1 MAGSMTG
8 IDFGSAWTVVSDSE
22 RGLLLDEPTLVA
34 RTRGGGVL
42 ATGRRAL
49 ALANRPMV
57 EVRPP
62 ISAGLVDDP
71 TGCVHLLEDLLTR
84 AGTARGVPV
93 RLAVPT
99 DASAYDVALLA
110 GVVYSV
116 TGAQPVPVPS
126 LIAGA
131 TGAGVGVGAEG
142 PEMVCDVGAGLI
154 EFGVIDEGLLVAATS
169 TPVGLVE
176 FERDRTRA
184 LHDWASVP
192 DRVLA
197 AVPKDTRAALAGR
210 PVRLIGGGA
219 LAAGVGEQL
228 SWIWRR
234 RVDRLKRVRYSV
246 ATGLLSM
253 FAAPLPI

>member
-8 IDFGSAWTVVSDSE
+8 IDFGSAWTVVSDAD

-34 RTRGGGVL
+34 RTRSGGVL

-57 EVRPP
+57 EVRSP
-62 ISAGLVDDP
+62 IRAGLVDDP

-84 AGTARGVPV
+84 AGTTRGVPV

-99 DASAYDVALLA
+99 DASTYDVALLA

-116 TGAQPVPVPS
+116 TGAQPVTVPS

-131 TGAGVGVGAEG
+131 SGAGVGADG
-142 PEMVCDVGAGLI
+142 PEMVCDVGAGLT
-154 EFGVIDEGLLVAATS
+154 EFGVIDDGVLVAATS

-184 LHDWASVP
+184 LQDWTSVP

-197 AVPKDTRAALAGR
+197 AVPPSTRSALAGR

-219 LAAGVGEQL
+219 LVAGVGEQL

-234 RVDRLKRVRYSV
+234 RVDRLKRVRYTV

-253 FAAPLPI
+253 LAAPLPI

>member
-1 MAGSMTG
+1 MTGSMTG
-8 IDFGSAWTVVSDSE
+8 IDFGSAWTVVTDAE

-34 RTRGGGVL
+34 RGRGGGVL

-49 ALANRPMV
+49 ALSNRPMV

-62 ISAGLVDDP
+62 IRAGLVDDP

-116 TGAQPVPVPS
+116 TGARPVTVPS
-126 LIAGA
+126 LLAGA
-131 TGAGVGVGAEG
+131 NGAGVGADG

-154 EFGVIDEGLLVAATS
+154 EFGVVDDGVLVAATS
-169 TPVGLVE
+169 APVGLVE

-184 LHDWASVP
+184 LHDWISVP
-192 DRVLA
+192 DRVLD
-197 AVPKDTRAALAGR
+197 AVPAGTRSALAGR

-219 LAAGVGEQL
+219 LVAGVGEQL

-253 FAAPLPI
+253 FAAPLPV